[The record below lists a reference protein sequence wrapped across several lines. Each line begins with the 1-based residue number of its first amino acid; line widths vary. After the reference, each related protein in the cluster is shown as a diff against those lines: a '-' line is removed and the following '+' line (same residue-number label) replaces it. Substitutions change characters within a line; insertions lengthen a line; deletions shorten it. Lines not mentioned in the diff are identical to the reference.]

1 MLASREISLFCAQEM
16 LRNDQFMHGRAAAP
30 ALRSHRLMAKSVR
43 KKNKLRSA
51 LKTILVAID
60 FSPPSRR
67 ALKHALG
74 LADNTSRVILLHVLQ
89 RDPDSDV
96 DLANAIADARQ
107 KLKQLCSSD
116 GVVAPELIEP
126 AVRSGAP
133 FREILACAKENETEM
148 IILGVDQS
156 SILGGVTLGH
166 TADRVSRYAKC
177 PVLLVREE
185 DVDLTASK
193 KA

>member
-1 MLASREISLFCAQEM
+1 
-16 LRNDQFMHGRAAAP
+16 MHGRVATP
-30 ALRSHRLMAKSVR
+30 VLLSCRLMVKPGH

-51 LKTILVAID
+51 LNTILVAID
-60 FSPPSRR
+60 FSASSRR

-74 LADNTSRVILLHVLQ
+74 LAGNATRVILLHVLQ
-89 RDPDSDV
+89 MEPDSDV

-107 KLKQLCSSD
+107 KLKQLCASD
-116 GVVAPELIEP
+116 GVVAPELIKLM
-126 AVRSGAP
+126 VRSGAP

-156 SILGGVTLGH
+156 STLGGVSLGH

-177 PVLLVREE
+177 PVLLVRED
-185 DVDLTASK
+185 DVELTASK
-193 KA
+193 KV